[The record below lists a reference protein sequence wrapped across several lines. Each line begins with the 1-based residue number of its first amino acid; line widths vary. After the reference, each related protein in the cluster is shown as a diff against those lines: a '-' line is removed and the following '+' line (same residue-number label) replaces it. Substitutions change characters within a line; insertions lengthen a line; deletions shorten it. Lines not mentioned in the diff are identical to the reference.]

1 MTQSRAM
8 SMVET
13 LANIAIGLVVS
24 LISQLVIFHAYDVKL
39 PLSSNVEIVLWF
51 TVVSIIRSYTLRRFF
66 NALLHKEK

>member
-13 LANIAIGLVVS
+13 LTNIAVGLMVS

-51 TVVSIIRSYTLRRFF
+51 TAVSIIRSYCIRRWF
-66 NALLHKEK
+66 NSKQRGAK